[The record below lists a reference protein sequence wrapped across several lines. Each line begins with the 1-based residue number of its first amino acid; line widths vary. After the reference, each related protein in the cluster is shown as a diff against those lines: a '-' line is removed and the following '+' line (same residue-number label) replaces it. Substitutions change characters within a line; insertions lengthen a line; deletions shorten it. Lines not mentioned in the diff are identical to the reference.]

1 MRKLVVLSG
10 VAVLALALV
19 LGLSSDTQ
27 ATARSWAQVSSSQ
40 DQYPNAE
47 PLTFDQLDGYAG
59 VTLGTDSV
67 EVGKAGLYVVV
78 LAPQVTAEVDGGCF
92 EAWVRL
98 NGQDVA
104 NSNVKLCLT
113 QAGDTD
119 VVISQGILD
128 LARGD
133 TIQFIGYSDGAY
145 ADAIPSA
152 AGGPL
157 IPSHISSIAPVGN

>member
-1 MRKLVVLSG
+1 
-10 VAVLALALV
+10 
-19 LGLSSDTQ
+19 
-27 ATARSWAQVSSSQ
+27 
-40 DQYPNAE
+40 
-47 PLTFDQLDGYAG
+47 LDGYAG

>member
-1 MRKLVVLSG
+1 
-10 VAVLALALV
+10 
-19 LGLSSDTQ
+19 
-27 ATARSWAQVSSSQ
+27 
-40 DQYPNAE
+40 
-47 PLTFDQLDGYAG
+47 
-59 VTLGTDSV
+59 
-67 EVGKAGLYVVV
+67 VVV

-119 VVISQGILD
+119 VVVSQGILD